1 MTNDSESGAWSDDG
15 FDLTS
20 LLLKQI
26 FEVGGSQIV
35 DFGVSLDLK
44 NTTRT
49 VLVVSAPV
57 HVSRACWECARTC
70 QLCWLHV
77 HPYISVPM
85 FILYISH

>member
-1 MTNDSESGAWSDDG
+1 MGGWTVTNDSESGAWSDEG

-57 HVSRACWECARTC
+57 HVSRSCFKCTRTG
-70 QLCWLHV
+70 QL
-77 HPYISVPM
+77 
-85 FILYISH
+85 